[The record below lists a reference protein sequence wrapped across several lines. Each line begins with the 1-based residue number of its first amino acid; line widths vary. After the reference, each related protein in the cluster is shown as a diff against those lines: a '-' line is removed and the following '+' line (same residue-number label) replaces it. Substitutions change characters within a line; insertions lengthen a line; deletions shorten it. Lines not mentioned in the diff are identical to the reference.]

1 MIQKQKNDTFIYKRT
16 YLFKERILF
25 WWKNKDLKWYSI

>member
-16 YLFKERILF
+16 YLFKERVLF
-25 WWKNKDLKWYSI
+25 WWKMFEQRS